1 MKKIL
6 LLSLLIAS
14 PLLGQEVEKKDTS
27 TKTVSKD
34 PNKKFKS
41 DTVGL
46 GLSTSILGGGYFE
59 GDGGLLS
66 SVSLEIFGILKPNS
80 NNYLYV
86 VWNVLMPV
94 IEPTPKNIFSGVSVI
109 VGIGYGNWVYKKID
123 SNQKGWLVGINTAFL
138 SGIYNQYVADKDSY
152 ASGWIFSIG
161 ATVNMRAIY
170 QLHRNFG
177 FLIGADLSYYYTFV
191 GLDLTH
197 GLTGGITLGI
207 AF

>member
-14 PLLGQEVEKKDTS
+14 PLIGQEVEKKDTP
-27 TKTVSKD
+27 TKTVPKD
-34 PNKKFKS
+34 PSKKFRS

-46 GLSTSILGGGYFE
+46 GLSTSILGGGYFK

-170 QLHRNFG
+170 QLNRNFG

>member
-14 PLLGQEVEKKDTS
+14 PLIGQEVEKKDTP

-170 QLHRNFG
+170 QLNRNFG

>member
-14 PLLGQEVEKKDTS
+14 PLIGQEVEKKDTP
-27 TKTVSKD
+27 TKTESKD
-34 PNKKFKS
+34 PSKKFRS

-94 IEPTPKNIFSGVSVI
+94 IEPTPKNIFSEVSVI
-109 VGIGYGNWVYKKID
+109 VGIGYGNWVYKNLD
-123 SNQKGWLVGINTAFL
+123 SNQKGWLIGINTAFL
-138 SGIYNQYVADKDSY
+138 SGVYSQYVADQDSY

-170 QLHRNFG
+170 QLNRNFG
-177 FLIGADLSYYYTFV
+177 FLIGADFSYYHSFT
-191 GLDLTH
+191 GLDPADGFTS
-197 GLTGGITLGI
+197 GITAGI
-207 AF
+207 VF